1 MATGAMY
8 PGTFDPFTNGHEE
21 MVRRAAK
28 LFGRVVIAVAA
39 SPAKRPLFALDERIA
54 LIRSVVGDV
63 REIEVIGYEGLTV
76 DFARQ
81 VDVGV
86 IIRGL
91 RAVSDFE
98 YEFQLATMNRHL
110 AQDIETVFLTPTEE
124 FMFVSSTLV
133 REIAALGGEVAA
145 FVNPEVDKALQ
156 LRRAGKSD

>member
-63 REIEVIGYEGLTV
+63 QEIEVIGYEGLTV

-110 AQDIETVFLTPTEE
+110 ALDIETVFLTPTEE

-156 LRRAGKSD
+156 LRRAGKSG